1 MKEIDQL
8 RMLTESLSL
17 LETTLAKY
25 SYRDDFLQI
34 HPNMP
39 MQWSIYKDGTTDG
52 DYDKWVLDFTTDA
65 PDGTWP
71 VMFDFDGNDN
81 YAEGV
86 RVRGGAF
93 DIPPTMK
100 AIHEVVQDASYWG
113 TYIERMEWD
122 PEMQCFHVTIG
133 S

>member
-1 MKEIDQL
+1 MNELEQL
-8 RMLTESLSL
+8 KMLTESLGL

-34 HPNMP
+34 HPKMP
-39 MQWSIYKDGTTDG
+39 MQWAIYQDGTTDG

-65 PDGTWP
+65 PDGAWP
-71 VMFDFDGNDN
+71 VMFDFDGTMTRGDS
-81 YAEGV
+81 AV
-86 RVRGGAF
+86 VRGGAF

-100 AIHEVVQDASYWG
+100 AIHSAVKDARYWG
-113 TYIERMEWD
+113 TYIEAMEWD
-122 PEMQCFHVTIG
+122 PESQLFNVTIG